1 MRFLVAKDALSIY
14 REALYI
20 QTLQDIASGENCVS
34 IFSLDNF

>member
-20 QTLQDIASGENCVS
+20 QTLQDIASGENWIEV
-34 IFSLDNF
+34 FLA